1 MQRRFLITCV
11 LLAGAV
17 FAYRSDAAP
26 LALDSP
32 VATIT
37 SLQQGLIAAATEPRN
52 GAIEQRYGALEPVV
66 VATHHLP
73 YIAEFA
79 LRRQW
84 SSLAEADRQRFVAA
98 FERLSVMTYAAR
110 FKTVGADTF
119 RPIVAEP
126 ADSSGRVR
134 VSTAVARAGQPD
146 VSLEYVLQQDETGF
160 RIINIVADGV
170 SDLALKRAEYQR
182 LFASG
187 GIDGLVAELEQQTQ
201 RLASD

>member
-1 MQRRFLITCV
+1 MQRRFVVTCV
-11 LLAGAV
+11 LLAGAAC
-17 FAYRSDAAP
+17 AYRGDAAE

-37 SLQQGLIAAATEPRN
+37 SLQQGLIAAATEQR
-52 GAIEQRYGALEPVV
+52 GSTIEQRYRALEPVV
-66 VATHHLP
+66 VATHNLP
-73 YIAEFA
+73 YIAEFG

-84 SSLAEADRQRFVAA
+84 ASLSEADRQRFVAA

-110 FKTVGADTF
+110 FKTVAAGTF
-119 RPIVAEP
+119 RPTTAEP

-134 VSTAVARAGQPD
+134 VSTAIAREAEPD
-146 VSLEYVLQQDETGF
+146 VSLEYLLQQDETGF

-182 LFASG
+182 LFASA
-187 GIDGLVAELEQQTQ
+187 GIDGVIAELEQQTQ